1 MPSVSLH
8 IAERVAQLRLEWPRE
23 SPALEPELAEDLL
36 AACERIE
43 AADDVTV
50 VLLLAEGPAF
60 AAEWSPR
67 FFAENDS
74 HLDSVPSQVCDRLA
88 GLAAPVVCAVSG
100 RATGAGLELALASDI
115 RIAGEG
121 ASFAVPDVVRG
132 LLPAAGAT
140 QRLPRL
146 IGRAWAAW
154 TLLTGEEMS
163 ASDALRLGLVTA
175 VYADD
180 AVDRQAQ
187 ALAHRLAQG
196 APLALRYAKEALR
209 NGLEMPLEQALR
221 HELDL
226 AVILQTTRDRAEGV
240 RAFLEKRPP
249 EFQGE

>member
-1 MPSVSLH
+1 MPSVSLY
-8 IAERVAQLRLEWPRE
+8 IAEQVAQLRLDWPRA
-23 SPALEPELAEDLL
+23 PAALEPELAEDLL

-43 AADDVTV
+43 ATDGVTV
-50 VLLLAEGPAF
+50 VLFSAEGSAF

-74 HLDSVPSQVCDRLA
+74 HLESVPSQICDRLA
-88 GLAAPVVCAVSG
+88 GLAAPVVCAIGG
-100 RATGAGLELALASDI
+100 RATGAGLALALASDI
-115 RIAGEG
+115 RIAGES
-121 ASFAVPDVVRG
+121 ASFAVTDVARG

-154 TLLTGEEMS
+154 MLLTGEEMS
-163 ASDALRLGLVTA
+163 AANALRQGLVTA
-175 VYADD
+175 VCADD
-180 AVDRQAQ
+180 AVDSQAQ
-187 ALAHRLAQG
+187 ALAHRLARG

-226 AVILQTTRDRAEGV
+226 AVILQTTRDRAEGL